1 MPASPARA
9 TKFTGAARWASG
21 QKCELRRHA
30 SASKVRFKVRV
41 VRKLYGMS
49 CCSDAGQQG
58 LSVVWTSFKMIGPSA
73 PPGGHLRHTSAAS
86 RSQLFDVLVH
96 LFVPFLPFSFGTR
109 YVMPSL
115 MITLM
120 PNRGHGHA

>member
-73 PPGGHLRHTSAAS
+73 PPGGHLPTRATCAWCLVRAEAEGGRVGQIPTS
-86 RSQLFDVLVH
+86 
-96 LFVPFLPFSFGTR
+96 
-109 YVMPSL
+109 
-115 MITLM
+115 
-120 PNRGHGHA
+120 